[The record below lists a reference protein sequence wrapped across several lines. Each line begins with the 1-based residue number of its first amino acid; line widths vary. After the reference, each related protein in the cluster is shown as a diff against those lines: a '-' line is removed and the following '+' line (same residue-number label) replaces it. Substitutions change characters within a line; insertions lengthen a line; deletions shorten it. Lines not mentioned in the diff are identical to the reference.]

1 MSVGK
6 VGSEQPR
13 QLLQLFCGAVQ
24 NFAADLRDHFGRGAL
39 EAADARQLADAV
51 ITGAGGIICG
61 VMAREMAKKGAKVAL
76 LDLFVENAQKIAD
89 EINAAGGDAIAVK
102 ANVLDR
108 ASLEEARDA
117 VVAKYGHIDILI
129 NGAGGNKK
137 QATVSPELDFF
148 HLDVDAFKWVFDLNV
163 TGAVLTTMV
172 FGELLAKQGS
182 GNVINIAS
190 MATYHPLTNTV
201 AYCGAKAAVAN
212 FTEWMATH
220 FNQNYSKN
228 IRVNAIAPGFLLTTQ
243 NRFLMQKEDGT
254 PTDRGQRVLNK
265 TPMGRYGDP
274 EEMAGPV
281 IWLCSEA
288 ASFVNGA
295 VIPVDGG
302 FSAFWG
308 I

>member
-1 MSVGK
+1 MYEV
-6 VGSEQPR
+6 
-13 QLLQLFCGAVQ
+13 
-24 NFAADLRDHFGRGAL
+24 NFDISG
-39 EAADARQLADAV
+39 QVAV

-61 VMAREMAKKGAKVAL
+61 VMAKEMAKKGVKVAL

-89 EINAAGGDAIAVK
+89 EINAAGGEAVAVK

-108 ASLEEARDA
+108 ESLEQARQA
-117 VVAKYGHIDILI
+117 VLDRFGRVDILI

-137 QATVSPELDFF
+137 EATVSPELDFF
-148 HLDVDAFKWVFDLNV
+148 HLNVDAFKWVFDLNV

-172 FGELLAKQGS
+172 FGELLAKQGT

-201 AYCGAKAAVAN
+201 AYCGANAAVAN

-220 FNQNYSKN
+220 FNQNYSKR

-265 TPMGRYGDP
+265 TPMGRYGEP

-295 VIPVDGG
+295 VIPIDGG

>member
-1 MSVGK
+1 MHEV
-6 VGSEQPR
+6 
-13 QLLQLFCGAVQ
+13 
-24 NFAADLRDHFGRGAL
+24 NFDISG
-39 EAADARQLADAV
+39 QVAV

-61 VMAREMAKKGAKVAL
+61 TMAREMAKKGAKIAL
-76 LDLFVENAQKIAD
+76 LDLFLEAAQKVAD

-108 ASLEEARDA
+108 ASLEEARDE
-117 VVAKYGHIDILI
+117 VVAHYGHIDILI

-148 HLDVDAFKWVFDLNV
+148 HLDTEAFKWVFDLNV

-172 FGELLAKQGS
+172 FGELLAKQGT

-243 NRFLMQKEDGT
+243 NRFLMQKEDGS

>member
-1 MSVGK
+1 MHEV
-6 VGSEQPR
+6 
-13 QLLQLFCGAVQ
+13 
-24 NFAADLRDHFGRGAL
+24 NFDISG
-39 EAADARQLADAV
+39 QVAV

-302 FSAFWG
+302 FSSFWG

>member
-1 MSVGK
+1 MYEV
-6 VGSEQPR
+6 
-13 QLLQLFCGAVQ
+13 
-24 NFAADLRDHFGRGAL
+24 NFDISG
-39 EAADARQLADAV
+39 QVAV

-61 VMAREMAKKGAKVAL
+61 VMAREMAKKGVKVAL

-89 EINAAGGDAIAVK
+89 EINAAGGEAVAVK

-108 ASLEEARDA
+108 ESLEQARQTVLDRFGR
-117 VVAKYGHIDILI
+117 VDILI

-137 QATVSPELDFF
+137 EATVSPELDFF
-148 HLDVDAFKWVFDLNV
+148 HLNVDAFKWVFDLNV

-172 FGELLAKQGS
+172 FGELLAKQGT

-265 TPMGRYGDP
+265 TPMGRYGEP

>member
-1 MSVGK
+1 M
-6 VGSEQPR
+6 R
-13 QLLQLFCGAVQ
+13 DI
-24 NFAADLRDHFGRGAL
+24 NFDISG
-39 EAADARQLADAV
+39 QVAV

-76 LDLFVENAQKIAD
+76 LDLFVESAQKIAD

-117 VVAKYGHIDILI
+117 VVAKYGRIDVLI

-172 FGELLAKQGS
+172 FGELLAKQGT

-243 NRFLMQKEDGT
+243 NKFLMQKEDGT
-254 PTDRGQRVLNK
+254 TTDRGQRVLNK

-302 FSAFWG
+302 FSSFWG

>member
-1 MSVGK
+1 M
-6 VGSEQPR
+6 R
-13 QLLQLFCGAVQ
+13 DI
-24 NFAADLRDHFGRGAL
+24 NFDISG
-39 EAADARQLADAV
+39 QVAV

-76 LDLFVENAQKIAD
+76 LDLFVESAQKIAD

-137 QATVSPELDFF
+137 QATVSSELDFF

-243 NRFLMQKEDGT
+243 NRFLMQKEDGS

-302 FSAFWG
+302 FSSFWG

>member
-1 MSVGK
+1 MRKISFDISGQV
-6 VGSEQPR
+6 
-13 QLLQLFCGAVQ
+13 
-24 NFAADLRDHFGRGAL
+24 
-39 EAADARQLADAV
+39 AV

-61 VMAREMAKKGAKVAL
+61 VMAQEMAKKGVKVAL
-76 LDLFVENAQKIAD
+76 LDLFVENAQKIAV
-89 EINAAGGDAIAVK
+89 EINAGGGEAIAVK

-108 ASLEEARDA
+108 ASLEAARD
-117 VVAKYGHIDILI
+117 VVVEKFGRIDILV

-137 QATVSPELDFF
+137 EATVSPELDFF
-148 HLDVDAFKWVFDLNV
+148 HLDTDAFKWVFDLNV

-228 IRVNAIAPGFLLTTQ
+228 IRVNAIAPGFLLTNQ
-243 NRFLMQKEDGT
+243 NRFLMQKEDGS

>member
-1 MSVGK
+1 MHEV
-6 VGSEQPR
+6 
-13 QLLQLFCGAVQ
+13 
-24 NFAADLRDHFGRGAL
+24 NFDISG
-39 EAADARQLADAV
+39 QVAV

-243 NRFLMQKEDGT
+243 NRFLMQKEDGS

-302 FSAFWG
+302 FSSFWG

>member
-1 MSVGK
+1 MYEV
-6 VGSEQPR
+6 
-13 QLLQLFCGAVQ
+13 
-24 NFAADLRDHFGRGAL
+24 NFDISG
-39 EAADARQLADAV
+39 QVAV

-61 VMAREMAKKGAKVAL
+61 VMAKEMAKKGVKVAL

-89 EINAAGGDAIAVK
+89 EINAAGGEAVAVK

-108 ASLEEARDA
+108 ESLEQARQTVRDRFGR
-117 VVAKYGHIDILI
+117 VDILI

-137 QATVSPELDFF
+137 EATVSPELDFF
-148 HLDVDAFKWVFDLNV
+148 HLNVDAFKWVFDLNV

-172 FGELLAKQGS
+172 FGELLAKQGT

-220 FNQNYSKN
+220 FNQNYSKR

-265 TPMGRYGDP
+265 TPMGRYGEP

>member
-1 MSVGK
+1 
-6 VGSEQPR
+6 
-13 QLLQLFCGAVQ
+13 
-24 NFAADLRDHFGRGAL
+24 
-39 EAADARQLADAV
+39 
-51 ITGAGGIICG
+51 
-61 VMAREMAKKGAKVAL
+61 MAREMAKKGAKVAL
-76 LDLFVENAQKIAD
+76 LDLFVESAQKIAD

-117 VVAKYGHIDILI
+117 VVAKYGRIDVLI

-172 FGELLAKQGS
+172 FGELLAKQGT

-243 NRFLMQKEDGT
+243 NKFLMQKEDGT

-302 FSAFWG
+302 FSSFWG

>member
-1 MSVGK
+1 MYEV
-6 VGSEQPR
+6 
-13 QLLQLFCGAVQ
+13 
-24 NFAADLRDHFGRGAL
+24 NFDISG
-39 EAADARQLADAV
+39 QVAV
-51 ITGAGGIICG
+51 ITGAGGVICG
-61 VMAREMAKKGAKVAL
+61 TMAREMAKKGAKIAL
-76 LDLFVENAQKIAD
+76 LDLFLESAQKIAD
-89 EINAAGGDAIAVK
+89 DINAAGGEAIAVK
-102 ANVLDR
+102 ANVLDH
-108 ASLEEARDA
+108 ASLEQAREE
-117 VVAKYGHIDILI
+117 VVAKFGHIDILI

-137 QATVSPELDFF
+137 EATVSPELDFF
-148 HLDVDAFKWVFDLNV
+148 HLDTDAFKWVFDLNV

-172 FGELLAKQGS
+172 FGELLAKQGH

-220 FNQNYSKN
+220 FNQNYSKD

-243 NRFLMQKEDGT
+243 NKFLMQREDGT

-265 TPMGRYGDP
+265 TPMGRYGAP

-281 IWLCSEA
+281 IWLCSKA

>member
-1 MSVGK
+1 M
-6 VGSEQPR
+6 R
-13 QLLQLFCGAVQ
+13 DI
-24 NFAADLRDHFGRGAL
+24 NFDISG
-39 EAADARQLADAV
+39 QVAV

-117 VVAKYGHIDILI
+117 VVAKYGRIDVLI

-172 FGELLAKQGS
+172 FGELLAKQGT

-220 FNQNYSKN
+220 FNQNYTKN

-243 NRFLMQKEDGT
+243 NKFLMQKEDGT

-302 FSAFWG
+302 FSSFWG

>member
-1 MSVGK
+1 MQEISFDVSGK
-6 VGSEQPR
+6 V
-13 QLLQLFCGAVQ
+13 
-24 NFAADLRDHFGRGAL
+24 
-39 EAADARQLADAV
+39 AV

-61 VMAREMAKKGAKVAL
+61 VMAKEMAKKGVKVAL
-76 LDLFVENAQKIAD
+76 LDLLVENAQQIAD
-89 EINAAGGDAIAVK
+89 EIIGAGGEAIAVK
-102 ANVLDR
+102 ADVLSR
-108 ASLEEARDA
+108 QSLEEAKDK
-117 VVAKYGHIDILI
+117 VLTEFGKIDILI

-137 QATVSPELDFF
+137 QATVSQDLDFF
-148 HLDVDAFKWVFDLNV
+148 HLDLDAFKWVFDLNV

-190 MATYHPLTNTV
+190 MAAYHPLTNTV

-265 TPMGRYGDP
+265 TPMGRYGEP
-274 EEMAGPV
+274 EEMAGAV

-295 VIPVDGG
+295 VIPIDGG
-302 FSAFWG
+302 FSSFWG

>member
-1 MSVGK
+1 MHDV
-6 VGSEQPR
+6 
-13 QLLQLFCGAVQ
+13 
-24 NFAADLRDHFGRGAL
+24 NFDISG
-39 EAADARQLADAV
+39 QVAV

-243 NRFLMQKEDGT
+243 NKFLMQKEDGT

>member
-1 MSVGK
+1 MHQVDFDVSGQV
-6 VGSEQPR
+6 
-13 QLLQLFCGAVQ
+13 AV
-24 NFAADLRDHFGRGAL
+24 
-39 EAADARQLADAV
+39 V
-51 ITGAGGIICG
+51 TGAGGIICG
-61 VMAREMAKKGAKVAL
+61 VMAEELAKKGVKVAL
-76 LDLFVENAQKIAD
+76 LDLFAESAQKIAD
-89 EINAAGGDAIAVK
+89 RINKQGGEALALK
-102 ANVLDR
+102 ADVLDR
-108 ASLEEARDA
+108 GSLEEARDA
-117 VVAKYGHIDILI
+117 VLRRFGRVDILI

-137 QATVSPELDFF
+137 EATVSTELDFF
-148 HLDVDAFKWVFDLNV
+148 HLDLEAFKWVFDLNV

-172 FGELLAKQGS
+172 FGELLAEQGS

-220 FNQNYSKN
+220 FNQNYSKR

-254 PTDRGQRVLNK
+254 PTARGERVLAK
-265 TPMGRYGDP
+265 TPMGRYGEP
-274 EEMAGPV
+274 VEMAGPV

>member
-1 MSVGK
+1 MYQV
-6 VGSEQPR
+6 
-13 QLLQLFCGAVQ
+13 
-24 NFAADLRDHFGRGAL
+24 NFDISG
-39 EAADARQLADAV
+39 QVAV
-51 ITGAGGIICG
+51 ITGAGGVICG

-76 LDLFVENAQKIAD
+76 LDLFVENAQRIAD
-89 EINAAGGDAIAVK
+89 EINAEGGQAIAVA

-108 ASLEEARDA
+108 ASLESAREQ
-117 VVAKYGHIDILI
+117 VVAAYGHIDILI

-148 HLDVDAFKWVFDLNV
+148 HLDTDAFKWVFDLNV

-172 FGELLAKQGS
+172 FGELLAKQGT

-220 FNQNYSKN
+220 FNQNYSKK

-243 NRFLMQKEDGT
+243 NRFLMQQEDGS
-254 PTDRGQRVLNK
+254 PTARGQRVLDK

-274 EEMAGPV
+274 VEMAGPV

>member
-1 MSVGK
+1 MYEV
-6 VGSEQPR
+6 
-13 QLLQLFCGAVQ
+13 
-24 NFAADLRDHFGRGAL
+24 NFDISG
-39 EAADARQLADAV
+39 QVAV

-61 VMAREMAKKGAKVAL
+61 VMAKEMAKKGVKVAV

-89 EINAAGGDAIAVK
+89 EINAAGGEAVAVK

-108 ASLEEARDA
+108 ESLEQARDA
-117 VVAKYGHIDILI
+117 VLDCFGRVDILI

-137 QATVSPELDFF
+137 EATVSPELDFF
-148 HLDVDAFKWVFDLNV
+148 HLNVDAFKWVFDLNV

-172 FGELLAKQGS
+172 FGELLAKQGT

-220 FNQNYSKN
+220 FNQNYSKR

-265 TPMGRYGDP
+265 TPMGRYGKP

-302 FSAFWG
+302 FSSFWG